1 MQTCNITPFPPH
13 CQYPILGILLVKS
26 LYTRGGNASPPI
38 GQGLDI
44 SCALRSLCSAQRSI
58 GITNRPILKYLMTL
72 GGVILGYP

>member
-26 LYTRGGNASPPI
+26 LYRRGKPPPPI
-38 GQGLDI
+38 GLRLEV
-44 SCALRSLCSAQRSI
+44 SCALRSLSLAQRSI

-72 GGVILGYP
+72 GAVILDYP